1 MGRGKG
7 KGKKS
12 TLATSNE
19 DHQGSGDEEA
29 IPAYK
34 RRGRPQR
41 PLKDDVDEDVTG
53 KIEDG
58 EDDVKLT
65 ASPSKDPKVSTVV
78 NRKKRKRQG
87 EAKDNPDLI
96 PEENLGAASKSK
108 NDDVTGSNG
117 FRHTGSRRRKSKPR
131 RAAGA
136 GVECK

>member
-7 KGKKS
+7 KGKKL

-19 DHQGSGDEEA
+19 DRGSGDEEA

-41 PLKDDVDEDVTG
+41 PLKDDIDEDVTE

-58 EDDVKLT
+58 EDDAKHT
-65 ASPSKDPKVSTVV
+65 SAPSKDPKVSTVV
-78 NRKKRKRQG
+78 NGKKRKRHG
-87 EAKDNPDLI
+87 KAKDNPALI
-96 PEENLGAASKSK
+96 LEENFGAASKSK
-108 NDDVTGSNG
+108 NDDVTGCNG
-117 FRHTGSRRRKSKPR
+117 FRHTGSRRKSKPR
-131 RAAGA
+131 RAAEA